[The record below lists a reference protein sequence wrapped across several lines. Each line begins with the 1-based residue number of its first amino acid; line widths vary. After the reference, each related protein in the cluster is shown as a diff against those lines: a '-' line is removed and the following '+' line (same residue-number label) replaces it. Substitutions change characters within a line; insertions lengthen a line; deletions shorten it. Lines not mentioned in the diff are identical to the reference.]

1 MFADCNGCNVDDI
14 KSRISATVRIST
26 NEEDKDQD
34 NKQLPCQNWQCVA
47 GRVSKTK
54 ITTSGDSAILR
65 FKSCLK
71 ELNARMFKKYV
82 QNQ

>member
-14 KSRISATVRIST
+14 KSRMSAMVRIST

-34 NKQLPCQNWQCVA
+34 NNSHVRTGNVWQE
-47 GRVSKTK
+47 VSKTK
-54 ITTSGDSAILR
+54 ITTSGDCVILR

-71 ELNARMFKKYV
+71 ELNACMFKKYV